1 MGTEATETQRESCN
15 CIANIENDEIVIRVP
30 IHALPDAAATAFDR
44 HYGFDSK
51 TFTVINPH
59 RFALELLDEL
69 LREDEVGDT
78 RVTRMLDAACVKLHE
93 HGAEGLA

>member
-1 MGTEATETQRESCN
+1 MSDLDNKVVAVEGGQ
-15 CIANIENDEIVIRVP
+15 IIIRVA
-30 IHALPDAAATAFDR
+30 IHALPDIAATAFDR

-51 TFTVINPH
+51 TFTVVDPP
-59 RFALELLDEL
+59 RFALELLYEL

-93 HGAEGLA
+93 QGAEGLA